1 MDRRTL
7 TLASTALLAA
17 ALAGC
22 GGSGQ
27 SASPFVAVPPPGSL
41 AAQNTTATTAPA
53 TGTAAGAPTA
63 QTDAAAPAAAKP
75 SGPRP
80 ALAPTGSGSYT
91 DANGG
96 FSYVYYVPSHHKRSY
111 PVVLAL
117 HGCLEN
123 PTNFEAGT
131 RWFEDAEAHGYVV
144 VMPQHLPTNVPVNP
158 KGCWQYWS
166 DHYRDRGEPA
176 VLVGLLNDLGHR
188 IPFDRNRTYVT
199 GMSSG
204 GAMTTALA
212 ADYPDVFAAAAVGSG
227 TEYQPC
233 ATDSVGECYVALTTQ
248 QADQDPTASGK
259 AAFRASAPTAA
270 TNVVPTILFQ
280 GDADTVVA
288 PFNLPQA
295 LTSIAVMNDGIA
307 SYGRFPG
314 TWTANP
320 ATHDGGIV
328 PNGGYVY
335 DHYTANDGRLDWT
348 IVHGMNHAWS
358 GGVADPSSNASDGN
372 NYNDPK
378 GPNETAVFRAFLF
391 RHHR

>member
-1 MDRRTL
+1 MNRSIP
-7 TLASTALLAA
+7 TLAYMLLAA

-22 GGSGQ
+22 SGAAQ
-27 SASPFVAVPPPGSL
+27 SAAPFVP
-41 AAQNTTATTAPA
+41 AAQL
-53 TGTAAGAPTA
+53 GAPTAPVAPAATAHALQADTSAPPA
-63 QTDAAAPAAAKP
+63 QTDAAATQATSATNK
-75 SGPRP
+75 P
-80 ALAPTGSGSYT
+80 ALGPTDSGTYT

-96 FSYVYYVPSHHKRSY
+96 FAYVYYVPSHRKRSY

-117 HGCLEN
+117 HGCLES
-123 PTNFEAGT
+123 PANFEAGT

-176 VLVGLLNDLGHR
+176 VLIGLLNDLGHR
-188 IPFDRNRTYVT
+188 IPFDRHRMYVT

-233 ATDSVGECYVALTTQ
+233 QTDSVGQCYVALTTQ
-248 QADQDPTASGK
+248 AADQDPTASGK
-259 AAFRASAPTAA
+259 AAFHASAPTAA
-270 TNVVPTILFQ
+270 SNTVPTTLFQ

-307 SYGRFPG
+307 SSGAFPG
-314 TWTANP
+314 TWTATP
-320 ATHDGGIV
+320 TAHDSGAV
-328 PNGGYVY
+328 PGGYAY
-335 DHYTANDGRLDWT
+335 DHYSADNGRLDWT

-358 GGVADPSSNASDGN
+358 GGVADANSNASDGN

-378 GPNETAVFRAFLF
+378 GPNETATFRAFLF

>member
-1 MDRRTL
+1 MDRRTPTL
-7 TLASTALLAA
+7 TSTLLAA

-22 GGSGQ
+22 GAGAQ
-27 SASPFVAVPPPGSL
+27 SAAPFIAVPPPGSL
-41 AAQNTTATTAPA
+41 AGQS
-53 TGTAAGAPTA
+53 AAASS
-63 QTDAAAPAAAKP
+63 APAAPVNAPAASTGAPASTAGATP

-91 DANGG
+91 DANGS
-96 FSYVYYVPSHHKRSY
+96 FSYIYYVPSHRKRSY

-123 PTNFEAGT
+123 PMNFEAGT
-131 RWFEDAEAHGYVV
+131 RWFEDAEAHDYVV

-188 IPFDRNRTYVT
+188 IPFDRNHTYVT

-233 ATDSVGECYVALTTQ
+233 VTDSVGECYAALTTQ

-259 AAFRASAPTAA
+259 AAFHASAPTAA
-270 TNVVPTILFQ
+270 TNTVPTILFQ

-307 SYGRFPG
+307 SNGRFPG
-314 TWTANP
+314 TWTAKP
-320 ATHDGGIV
+320 AAHDGGIA

-358 GGVADPSSNASDGN
+358 GGVADANSNASDGN

-378 GPNETAVFRAFLF
+378 GPNETAAFRAFLF